1 MNRDIEVT
9 FQTGGLCGL
18 HSVLIIQKGKIVA
31 ERYFPGEDLR
41 WRVPIGFRCP
51 NAGSLHDLLSI
62 TKSVVGL
69 LYGIALSEGLVPD
82 LDERLFTQF
91 PEYSDLM
98 SGPLHQKLLIRHVLS
113 MTMGTEWNEDFPYSD
128 PRNSE
133 TSMEAAVDRY
143 RFILGRPQVDEPG
156 ERWTYNGGATAII
169 ACLIAKGSRVP
180 LHVYAKRTLFAP
192 LSIDDFEWKTGADHV
207 PLAASGLRLNIHD
220 LAKIGRLIVDNGIWQ
235 GEQLIPA
242 DWLKHSFTPHAK
254 LPDGRRYGFHW
265 WLLPQD
271 HSPDWIA
278 GFGSGG
284 QCLMISRE
292 SKLIIAAFAG
302 NYDQQD
308 AWGLA
313 AAICEIFCKSSS
325 QHDDV
330 AAFSTSKWC
339 CMPPGDSD

>member
-1 MNRDIEVT
+1 MNSDIEVT
-9 FQTGGLCGL
+9 FQTGGLSGL

-91 PEYSDLM
+91 PEYSDMM
-98 SGPLHQKLLIRHVLS
+98 SGPLHQKILIRHVLS
-113 MTMGTEWNEDFPYSD
+113 MTMGTAWNEDFPYSD

-143 RFILGRPQVDEPG
+143 RFILGRPLVDEPG

-169 ACLIAKGSRVP
+169 ACLIAKGSHVP
-180 LHVYAKRTLFAP
+180 LHVYAKRTLFDP

-220 LAKIGRLIVDNGIWQ
+220 LAKIGRLIVDNGILA
-235 GEQLIPA
+235 GRTA
-242 DWLKHSFTPHAK
+242 DTN
-254 LPDGRRYGFHW
+254 R
-265 WLLPQD
+265 
-271 HSPDWIA
+271 
-278 GFGSGG
+278 
-284 QCLMISRE
+284 
-292 SKLIIAAFAG
+292 
-302 NYDQQD
+302 
-308 AWGLA
+308 LA
-313 AAICEIFCKSSS
+313 
-325 QHDDV
+325 
-330 AAFSTSKWC
+330 
-339 CMPPGDSD
+339 